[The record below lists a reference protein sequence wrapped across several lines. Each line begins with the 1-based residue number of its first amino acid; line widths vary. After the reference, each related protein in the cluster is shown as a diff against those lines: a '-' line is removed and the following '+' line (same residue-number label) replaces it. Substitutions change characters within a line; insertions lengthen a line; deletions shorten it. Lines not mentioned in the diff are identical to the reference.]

1 MRRPAA
7 DLVSRL
13 IALLWEARDISGHFV
28 PSCLGGSSGGNHL
41 PVGANNRGGAMIAG
55 RTPVKVKLL
64 FFAVPFAIGVGHLV
78 SNGIFGL

>member
-1 MRRPAA
+1 MR
-7 DLVSRL
+7 LVL
-13 IALLWEARDISGHFV
+13 PEVKARDISRHFV
-28 PSCLGGSSGGNHL
+28 PSCLGGSSSGNYL
-41 PVGANNRGGAMIAG
+41 PASANNRGGAMIAG